1 MQPDPTVAGPVTV
14 PKSRSSL
21 ASTDPYADRRGVW
34 VGDVKITPPYS
45 NDPTKIGL
53 YRPSGEGGDF
63 DLAEL
68 NAVLRKFYE
77 EHF

>member
-1 MQPDPTVAGPVTV
+1 MQSEHQQPAA
-14 PKSRSSL
+14 RE
-21 ASTDPYADRRGVW
+21 RRGVDQFGFW
-34 VGDVKITPPYS
+34 IGDIKVTTSYAA
-45 NDPTKIGL
+45 DPTKIGL

-63 DLAEL
+63 DLAEV

>member
-1 MQPDPTVAGPVTV
+1 MQSEHQQPAARARQRTLDFGFWIGDIKVT
-14 PKSRSSL
+14 
-21 ASTDPYADRRGVW
+21 ASY
-34 VGDVKITPPYS
+34 VG
-45 NDPTKIGL
+45 DPTKIGL

-63 DLAEL
+63 DLAEV